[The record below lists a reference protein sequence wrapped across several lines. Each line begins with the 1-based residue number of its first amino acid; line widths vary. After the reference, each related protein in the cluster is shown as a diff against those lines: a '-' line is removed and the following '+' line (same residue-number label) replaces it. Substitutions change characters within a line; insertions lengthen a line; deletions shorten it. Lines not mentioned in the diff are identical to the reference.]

1 MMIVRVVIFFLVVI
15 ITCCYTSYMLS
26 SKFMMMALDSKNEV
40 IEKNNETIDA
50 LIKQN
55 THQKLV
61 IDNMEDVIKQGIKS
75 GCIKNN
81 DGLY

>member
-1 MMIVRVVIFFLVVI
+1 
-15 ITCCYTSYMLS
+15 
-26 SKFMMMALDSKNEV
+26 MMMALDSKNEV